1 MLNMGFSII
10 ACEDWNELRRPTAI
24 STSTPLHPTPR
35 TLLGSGWTRW
45 ESEPDYSYPI
55 TLIKSK
61 RKTFY
66 LTTNVIVIV
75 IFTACSSTKVMKPV
89 CMYTHAAAAILFTGG
104 SVDVAVYPLDLSRIG
119 GSSAPVSVQVQCSPF
134 LLFRN
139 ALFSSTP
146 EDGANKEGLNM
157 SASIY
162 VTNKPPLGDSLFVV
176 DTKWKI
182 IDVIHNCLLEHG
194 LYERNGKCQC

>member
-1 MLNMGFSII
+1 MNKYIHTYI
-10 ACEDWNELRRPTAI
+10 
-24 STSTPLHPTPR
+24 
-35 TLLGSGWTRW
+35 LGSGWTRW

-75 IFTACSSTKVMKPV
+75 IFTACSSTKVMRPV
-89 CMYTHAAAAILFTGG
+89 CIHSRCSCEPIHRR
-104 SVDVAVYPLDLSRIG
+104 LSRCG
-119 GSSAPVSVQVQCSPF
+119 CLSSRSKQNWGSSAPASVQVQCSPF

-139 ALFSSTP
+139 ALISSTP
-146 EDGANKEGLNM
+146 EDGANKEALNV

-176 DTKWKI
+176 ETKWKI

-194 LYERNGKCQC
+194 RYERNGKSQRLYRSERRTTTGYCNFFDWSQE

>member
-1 MLNMGFSII
+1 MMSNMGFTII

-75 IFTACSSTKVMKPV
+75 IVIFTACSSTKVMRPV
-89 CMYTHAAAAILFTGG
+89 CIQSRCSCDPFHRR
-104 SVDVAVYPLDLSRIG
+104 LSRCGCLSSISKQNW
-119 GSSAPVSVQVQCSPF
+119 GSSAPASVQVQCSPF

-139 ALFSSTP
+139 ALISSTP
-146 EDGANKEGLNM
+146 EDGANKEALNV

-162 VTNKPPLGDSLFVV
+162 VTNKPPLGDSLVV
-176 DTKWKI
+176 VEKKWKI
-182 IDVIHNCLLEHG
+182 IDAIHKMPFG
-194 LYERNGKCQC
+194 AWPVRR